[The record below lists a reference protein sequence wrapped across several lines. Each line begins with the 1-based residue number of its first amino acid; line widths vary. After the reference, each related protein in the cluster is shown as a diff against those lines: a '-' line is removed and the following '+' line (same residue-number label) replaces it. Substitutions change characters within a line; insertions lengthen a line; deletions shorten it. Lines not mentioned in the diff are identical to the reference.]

1 MKILAVADEESKYL
15 WEYYEPSKLRDI
27 DLIIGCGDLS
37 RHYMNFCPMQRRFRC
52 FMYTATMMPAMIE
65 NRPAVRSALTMTCTG
80 TRATALWA
88 LAVAAVTAPVPG
100 SLPKRK

>member
-37 RHYMNFCPMQRRFRC
+37 RHYMNF
-52 FMYTATMMPAMIE
+52 I
-65 NRPAVRSALTMTCTG
+65 
-80 TRATALWA
+80 TRLLCVLVQYSLSVLRTSS
-88 LAVAAVTAPVPG
+88 PG
-100 SLPKRK
+100 W

>member
-37 RHYMNFCPMQRRFRC
+37 LHYMNFLSD
-52 FMYTATMMPAMIE
+52 A
-65 NRPAVRSALTMTCTG
+65 
-80 TRATALWA
+80 
-88 LAVAAVTAPVPG
+88 APVPRCD
-100 SLPKRK
+100 LH